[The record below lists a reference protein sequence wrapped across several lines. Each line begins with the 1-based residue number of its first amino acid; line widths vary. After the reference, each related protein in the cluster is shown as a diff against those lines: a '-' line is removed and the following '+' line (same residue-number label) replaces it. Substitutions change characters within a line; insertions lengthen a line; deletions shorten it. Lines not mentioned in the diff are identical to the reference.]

1 MRRQDSP
8 LTPLNARTIF
18 EPKTPRRIIT
28 NTLNADYYLRNIANH
43 NNTENKLRAVV
54 ASKVATKQYLLGSQP
69 APVHYR
75 VFDMIKRKL
84 DREIR
89 RLRSVTEEYI
99 NEN

>member
-1 MRRQDSP
+1 MRRQDTP
-8 LTPLNARTIF
+8 LTPLNSSAIF

-28 NTLNADYYLRNIANH
+28 NTLNADDYLRNIANY

-54 ASKVATKQYLLGSQP
+54 ASKVITKQYLLGSQP

-75 VFDMIKRKL
+75 MFDLIKRRL

-89 RLRSVTEEYI
+89 RLRSVMEEYI